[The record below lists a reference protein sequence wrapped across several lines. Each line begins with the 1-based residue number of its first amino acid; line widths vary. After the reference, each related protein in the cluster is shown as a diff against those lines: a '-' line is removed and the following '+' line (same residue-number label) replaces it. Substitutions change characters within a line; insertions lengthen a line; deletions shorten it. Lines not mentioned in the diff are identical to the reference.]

1 MRLLILGLDALDPI
15 LVEKWNMDW
24 FKQRVYGRHY
34 VGFLKKLYTPIV
46 WGCFAT
52 GKNVEEL
59 GYNLDYIHEKRNRK
73 LFGFLYPLYVIRKK
87 LLPNKN
93 LGIRNLLIKLGIL
106 KEIAYTPNMP
116 EIMRHESFIEVLISK
131 GYRVYAHEVPGYNE
145 EHNEYYRTSLA
156 KAVEQPFNER
166 KKLVEEALEDTR
178 KRVEKGLKYVI
189 DGYDLVFVYSPLPDI
204 AFHVVLK
211 PTLRMKLWLREVHY
225 KLYNTVK
232 PLLDAAYSNGYAVLI
247 VSDHGFDIEKY
258 YHSDYGF
265 WSLNINPP
273 SWWKIRS
280 ILDFKNNILRLVTE
294 V

>member
-1 MRLLILGLDALDPI
+1 LRLLIVGLDALDPL

-145 EHNEYYRTSLA
+145 ERNEYYRTALG
-156 KAVEQPFNER
+156 KIIDQPFDVR
-166 KKLVEEALEDTR
+166 RSIVEEALEETR
-178 KRVEKGLKYVI
+178 ERFEKGLKYVNE
-189 DGYDLVFVYSPLPDI
+189 GYDLVFVYSPLPDL
-204 AFHVVLK
+204 AFHTVTK
-211 PTLRMKLWLREVHY
+211 PTLKMKLWLREVHY
-225 KLYNTVK
+225 KLYLTAK
-232 PLLDAAYSNGYAVLI
+232 YLLDAAYSNGYAVLI

-258 YHSDYGF
+258 DHSDYGF
-265 WSLNINPP
+265 WSLNIEPP

>member
-1 MRLLILGLDALDPI
+1 MQLLIVGLDALDPD

-34 VGFLKKLYTPIV
+34 VGFLKELYTPIA
-46 WGCFAT
+46 WSCFTT
-52 GKNVEEL
+52 GKNVEKL
-59 GYNLDYIHEKRNRK
+59 GYDLDYIQEERSRK
-73 LFGFLYPLYVIRKK
+73 LWGILYSLYLIRKK
-87 LLPNKN
+87 LLPNKK
-93 LGIRNLLIKLGIL
+93 LGIRNLLIKLGLINTV
-106 KEIAYTPNMP
+106 YTPNMP
-116 EIMRHESFIEVLISK
+116 KTMKSSSFIEILASK

-178 KRVEKGLKYVI
+178 RRVEKGLKYVI

-232 PLLDAAYSNGYAVLI
+232 PLLDVAYSNGYAVLI
-247 VSDHGFDIEKY
+247 VSDHGFDVENY
-258 YHSDYGF
+258 NHSDYGF

-273 SWWKIRS
+273 RWWKIRS
-280 ILDFKNNILRLVTE
+280 VLDFKNNILRLVTE